1 MMYYIEKPNTW
12 SPANKKCK
20 ELQEF
25 VGQFKNCL
33 IADDLSLDAL
43 VEEIRHKVEELNQA
57 YPRTKCLAF
66 SRENLYIACFPEH
79 VSADYQYVFTF
90 HINPVRR
97 IYKFAEKVNTS
108 LLTEGGEE

>member
-57 YPRTKCLAF
+57 YPRTKRLQLT
-66 SRENLYIACFPEH
+66 RHNLY
-79 VSADYQYVFTF
+79 VSCGSGESLCESNYVFAF
-90 HINPVRR
+90 HVHPVHRTYR
-97 IYKFAEKVNTS
+97 FSEQVPAPA
-108 LLTEGGEE
+108 LTEGGER